1 VFTHENPFRLPL
13 LMILGVA
20 LSGCAAAAVALPVVE
35 LGVGGYEVYKVV
47 QTSEGGSV
55 GVSFPH
61 KDGKELAPA
70 PLPLARRVAVWPNED
85 NEKYL
90 AEKLMASNRFEVT
103 TPSKVRVILAAAK
116 MSPNIRDLTDR
127 EQLEAFSTV
136 CRRAKVDLVL
146 AARDAGSVNK
156 SNALSFSNPAR
167 LTKSDLLAYSCGQRM
182 VVWRDEMTLK
192 VELGDKTPSTA
203 AIAKVGGD
211 AWGERIIQAENKP
224 TSQVGQLPAK

>member
-90 AEKLMASNRFEVT
+90 AEKLMASNRFE
-103 TPSKVRVILAAAK
+103 S
-116 MSPNIRDLTDR
+116 
-127 EQLEAFSTV
+127 
-136 CRRAKVDLVL
+136 RR
-146 AARDAGSVNK
+146 
-156 SNALSFSNPAR
+156 
-167 LTKSDLLAYSCGQRM
+167 
-182 VVWRDEMTLK
+182 
-192 VELGDKTPSTA
+192 
-203 AIAKVGGD
+203 
-211 AWGERIIQAENKP
+211 
-224 TSQVGQLPAK
+224 PAKCG